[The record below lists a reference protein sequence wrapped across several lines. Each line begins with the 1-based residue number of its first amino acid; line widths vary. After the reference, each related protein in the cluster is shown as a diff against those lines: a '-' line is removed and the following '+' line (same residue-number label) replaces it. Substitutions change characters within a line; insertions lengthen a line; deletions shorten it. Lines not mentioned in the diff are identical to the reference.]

1 MAPRDE
7 VRVVCEKLREDAT
20 RWDTASDAMGTA
32 SRASEGLELGPARL
46 GYVAQER
53 GLIAAYDAIKQKLTT
68 LLGGG
73 EAEFDV
79 LATKLREIADNYER
93 TDSLGADAIL
103 RAGGG

>member
-7 VRVVCEKLREDAT
+7 VAVVCRKLREDAT
-20 RWDTASDAMGTA
+20 KWDTASDVMGTA
-32 SRASEGLELGPARL
+32 SRTSEGLVLGADKL

-53 GLIAAYDAIKQKLTT
+53 GVIAAYDAIKQKLTT

-73 EAEFDV
+73 ETEFDTI
-79 LATKLREIADNYER
+79 ATKLREIADNYER

-103 RAGGG
+103 RAGS